1 MKIEQ
6 LKGKKLV
13 GHYDIDEKYDLSP
26 YYSIAK
32 IEYFWGHFV
41 IIGNGR
47 GFRCSFTEEQFFEL
61 VAFGRVRIGTH
72 NYWIEP

>member
-1 MKIEQ
+1 MTTKLEQ
-6 LKGKKLV
+6 AEAIITKVEQMRKWQK
-13 GHYDIDEKYDLSP
+13 E
-26 YYSIAK
+26 YYPISK
-32 IEYFWGHFV
+32 IEYFWGHFA
-41 IIGNGR
+41 IIGDGR